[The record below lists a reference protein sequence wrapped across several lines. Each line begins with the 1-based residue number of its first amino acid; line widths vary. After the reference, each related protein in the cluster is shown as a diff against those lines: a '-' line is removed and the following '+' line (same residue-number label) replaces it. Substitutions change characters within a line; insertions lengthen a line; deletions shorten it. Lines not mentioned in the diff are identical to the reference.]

1 MSGRFLGKQWSSF
14 QIIIAGFLAVILMG
28 AALLTLPASSA
39 AGQWTPV
46 EDALF
51 TAVSAVCVTGLVV
64 RDTATYWSMFGQA
77 VILLLIQIG
86 GLGIVTVTAMA
97 VTASGRRISL
107 LGRSMLQ
114 ESLSAH
120 EMGGIVKLTG
130 FICRVTFLTELAG
143 ALILLPSF
151 CSAFG
156 NAGIWMAVFHAVS
169 AFCNAGFD
177 VMGSRTGAFSSLT
190 YFGGSFGVVI
200 PVCLLILIGGIG
212 FLTWDDMA
220 RHRFHFERYRIQS
233 KVIFAAAALL
243 VLIPAVIFFN
253 DFADLPLKERIA
265 VSLFSAVTPRT
276 AGFNTVDMARFTSVG
291 RAMTVV
297 LMLIGGAPGSTA
309 GGLKMTTAA
318 VLFANVTAVVRRRK
332 SPRLFGRRIDEDTVK
347 SASTLLILYLFLM
360 MTGAFLISAAE
371 GLPFETC
378 VFETAS
384 AIGTVG
390 LTLGIT
396 PALGILSRIVL
407 MVLMFFGRVG
417 ALTLLFAAVGSETET
432 ARLPVGKINVG

>member
-1 MSGRFLGKQWSSF
+1 M
-14 QIIIAGFLAVILMG
+14 
-28 AALLTLPASSA
+28 
-39 AGQWTPV
+39 
-46 EDALF
+46 
-51 TAVSAVCVTGLVV
+51 
-64 RDTATYWSMFGQA
+64 
-77 VILLLIQIG
+77 
-86 GLGIVTVTAMA
+86 
-97 VTASGRRISL
+97 
-107 LGRSMLQ
+107 
-114 ESLSAH
+114 
-120 EMGGIVKLTG
+120 
-130 FICRVTFLTELAG
+130 
-143 ALILLPSF
+143 
-151 CSAFG
+151 
-156 NAGIWMAVFHAVS
+156 
-169 AFCNAGFD
+169 
-177 VMGSRTGAFSSLT
+177 
-190 YFGGSFGVVI
+190 
-200 PVCLLILIGGIG
+200 
-212 FLTWDDMA
+212 
-220 RHRFHFERYRIQS
+220 
-233 KVIFAAAALL
+233 
-243 VLIPAVIFFN
+243 IFFH